1 MKTRVFAFLAA
12 AFLLSNFASLS
23 SAETTSKSV
32 KRAKANQLVAMLPAS
47 DGVVTFDVKRFFD
60 EALPTLFASNQP
72 MLAEIFEKID
82 KMRDTTGIDVR
93 KFDLI
98 AGGVSASELSQRK
111 YDVDGVFIA
120 RGDVSSVDLISLAK
134 KAADQKYKQET
145 VNGKTMYIFAAKEI
159 AKDKIPAGDPEKKE
173 AVDKFLG
180 GAVNEIA
187 LAAIDPHTVAFGRVG
202 KVRETLEGT
211 SRIGSDLTE
220 LLNRKE
226 FAAMNL
232 AGKLPTGVKSFVPLD
247 NDELGKSIDSIR
259 YVFGSMDVAA
269 GQMTMSLTA
278 RTGQITQ
285 AKELYET
292 LDVMQALGKMAL
304 GSSKRADQQL
314 YARLIEKVQF
324 ARSGTEVSMDL
335 AVPQSDLDQL
345 MAILTK
351 KK

>member
-1 MKTRVFAFLAA
+1 MKTRVFAFAA
-12 AFLLSNFASLS
+12 IVLLLSNFASIT
-23 SAETTSKSV
+23 SAGPNTKSV

-72 MLAEIFEKID
+72 MLAEIIAKID
-82 KMRDTTGIDVR
+82 KMHETTGIDVR

-98 AGGVSASELSQRK
+98 AGGVSASELSERK
-111 YDVDGVFIA
+111 YDVDAVFIA
-120 RGDVSSVDLISLAK
+120 RGDVNSAELISLAK

-145 VNGKTMYIFAAKEI
+145 VNGKTMYIFAAKQI
-159 AKDKIPAGDPEKKE
+159 AKDKITAAEPEKKE
-173 AVDKFLG
+173 VVDKYLG
-180 GAVNEIA
+180 SAMNEIA
-187 LAAIDPHTVAFGRVG
+187 LSALDPNTVAFGRAG
-202 KVRETLEGT
+202 KVRETLEGKT
-211 SRIGSDLTE
+211 RIGSDITE
-220 LLNRKE
+220 LLGRKE
-226 FAAMNL
+226 FAAMNF
-232 AGKLPTGVKSFVPLD
+232 AGKLPTGLKSFVPLD

-259 YVFGSMDVAA
+259 YVFGSMDVGA

-278 RTGQITQ
+278 RTAQITQ
-285 AKELYET
+285 AKELFET
-292 LDVMQALGKMAL
+292 LDVMQAFGKMAL
-304 GSSKRADQQL
+304 GSSKRTDQQL

-335 AVPQSDLDQL
+335 AVPQADLDQL